1 MAVLGLGDID
11 RDGFGGE
18 LCRVVSTNEISF
30 LPSPLSFFP
39 SPFLTPHSL
48 SLALSSPFPPSL
60 LISPLSCRVDF
71 AVSSPYEP
79 DGDSTGVVYVYYGSG
94 DLDLF
99 RSQTP
104 VRVRSGE
111 RGER

>member
-1 MAVLGLGDID
+1 MK
-11 RDGFGGE
+11 
-18 LCRVVSTNEISF
+18 SPSF
-30 LPSPLSFFP
+30 PPPSHS
-39 SPFLTPHSL
+39 FLTPHSL
-48 SLALSSPFPPSL
+48 SLALSSPFLPSL

-71 AVSSPYEP
+71 AVSAPYEP

-104 VRVRSGE
+104 VRVSEGRRKSTVKGDVSLYLIYL
-111 RGER
+111 